1 MTFTKLIFLLTT
13 LFAAELYA
21 LPIDWNG
28 SIGFDNN
35 IITNARRTGDDCPSP
50 GTGSYCI
57 NDDNNNARYQ
67 SFILKLNP
75 TIVINDSASIKGEIS
90 TGRLRGGFA
99 GEDTQVENGSYY
111 SQSTSGTQTLTANQL
126 YVELYADTALYRFGK
141 YAKGFGLGGFIN
153 KGENTWD
160 RYFSVYDGFE
170 AEFKLGK
177 LTLTPIYSRL
187 ASPTNGPDG
196 TDTAAEDR
204 YTGRYDTIETAISG
218 VYIDPNK
225 NFEFGIYYGIRETE
239 TNSEL
244 YGTGSGPNNVT
255 LIDVYFKKSWE
266 SFGIALEVPM
276 LSGDVGTTYGT
287 TNEEDIDTNAFIFES
302 YYEMNSKWR
311 LGLDAGSVKGE
322 DGTEEFNG
330 MYLHP
335 NFRIAE
341 VMFRYNLAGFQNK
354 NQNIFNSSINNT
366 NYAKLYTRYQSD
378 EWTWNIAVIM
388 ATANEVAKTGDS
400 FYNHETN
407 TFATAN
413 ADQEDDLGM
422 EFDISF
428 DYQWNPNIYVSGFI
442 GYYQVGEFYEFTNN
456 SAETI
461 SVEDITASGFRI
473 SLDF

>member
-1 MTFTKLIFLLTT
+1 
-13 LFAAELYA
+13 
-21 LPIDWNG
+21 
-28 SIGFDNN
+28 
-35 IITNARRTGDDCPSP
+35 
-50 GTGSYCI
+50 
-57 NDDNNNARYQ
+57 
-67 SFILKLNP
+67 
-75 TIVINDSASIKGEIS
+75 
-90 TGRLRGGFA
+90 
-99 GEDTQVENGSYY
+99 
-111 SQSTSGTQTLTANQL
+111 
-126 YVELYADTALYRFGK
+126 
-141 YAKGFGLGGFIN
+141 
-153 KGENTWD
+153 
-160 RYFSVYDGFE
+160 
-170 AEFKLGK
+170 
-177 LTLTPIYSRL
+177 
-187 ASPTNGPDG
+187 
-196 TDTAAEDR
+196 
-204 YTGRYDTIETAISG
+204 
-218 VYIDPNK
+218 
-225 NFEFGIYYGIRETE
+225 
-239 TNSEL
+239 
-244 YGTGSGPNNVT
+244 
-255 LIDVYFKKSWE
+255 
-266 SFGIALEVPM
+266 
-276 LSGDVGTTYGT
+276 
-287 TNEEDIDTNAFIFES
+287 
-302 YYEMNSKWR
+302 
-311 LGLDAGSVKGE
+311 
-322 DGTEEFNG
+322 

-388 ATANEVAKTGDS
+388 ATANEAAKTGDS